1 MLHVKW
7 QVSHR
12 VRGFAQ
18 RLENSCYIMN
28 ELSLGCLWGT
38 PCLMEQVGL
47 KIYVC
52 LGLKEVGLLLVV
64 EGLKGISSFF

>member
-1 MLHVKW
+1 
-7 QVSHR
+7 
-12 VRGFAQ
+12 
-18 RLENSCYIMN
+18 
-28 ELSLGCLWGT
+28 
-38 PCLMEQVGL
+38 MEQVGL